1 MFSMMAKPRA
11 APAAKKIDEIA
22 RGAIYITPVNT
33 KPMAVPKAM
42 PDAVTKASTPRVT
55 PEM

>member
-1 MFSMMAKPRA
+1 MMAKPRA
-11 APAAKKIDEIA
+11 APAAKKMDEIA
-22 RGAIYITPVNT
+22 RGANYITPVKT
-33 KPMAVPKAM
+33 KPMAVPKAI

>member
-1 MFSMMAKPRA
+1 MFSMMAKPKA
-11 APAAKKIDEIA
+11 APAAKKMDEIA
-22 RGAIYITPVNT
+22 RGANYITPVKT
-33 KPMAVPKAM
+33 KPIAVPKAI